1 MEQLQDTVNNTSDN
15 QQQPTKTLNNRNNV
29 LYKRRRLT
37 NVLGLLFAGF
47 SILFGL
53 SFLGLILLKL
63 FSAGGEALLTM
74 PIFTQDTPSPNE
86 VGGLKNAIV
95 GSIMITGLGLVIGTP
110 IGIMAGI
117 YLAEF
122 SDKSWL
128 GKATRF
134 MNDILLS
141 APSIVI
147 GLFIFALMVQGRS
160 FSGWA
165 GSLALALLVIPV
177 VVRTTENML
186 RLVPNTLREAA
197 YALGTPKWRLVSGV
211 TLRAAKTGV
220 LTGVLLAFAR
230 ISGETAP
237 LLFTALNNQFFS
249 TDMNQPMA
257 NLPNVIY
264 QLAAQP
270 YEISNKLA
278 WAGALLVTLAVLTLN
293 ILARLLSGKEQA
305 SH

>member
-1 MEQLQDTVNNTSDN
+1 MTTTNM
-15 QQQPTKTLNNRNNV
+15 NRNNAI
-29 LYKRRRLT
+29 YKRRRLS
-37 NVLGLLFAGF
+37 NALGLIFAGL
-47 SILFGL
+47 SIVFGL
-53 SFLGLILLKL
+53 TFLGLILFKL
-63 FSAGGEALLTM
+63 FLSGSHALLTM

-86 VGGLKNAIV
+86 IGGLRNAII
-95 GSIMITGLGLVIGTP
+95 GSIMVTGLGLVVGTP
-110 IGIMAGI
+110 IGVMAGI

-122 SDKSWL
+122 AENSWL
-128 GKATRF
+128 GKVTRF

-147 GLFIFALMVQGRS
+147 GLFIFALMVQGRN

-165 GSLALALLVIPV
+165 GAMALALLVIPV

-186 RLVPNTLREAA
+186 RLIPNTLREAA
-197 YALGTPKWRLVSGV
+197 YALGTPKWKLVTSV

-220 LTGVLLAFAR
+220 LTGILLAFAR

-249 TDMNQPMA
+249 TDMGQPIA

-264 QLAAQP
+264 QYASQP
-270 YEISNKLA
+270 YPISNQLA
-278 WAGALLVTLAVLTLN
+278 WAGALLITLAVLTLN
-293 ILARLLSGKEQA
+293 ILARALSGKEQ
-305 SH
+305 SSN

>member
-1 MEQLQDTVNNTSDN
+1 MTTINM
-15 QQQPTKTLNNRNNV
+15 NRNNAI
-29 LYKRRRLT
+29 YKRRRLS
-37 NVLGLLFAGF
+37 NALGLVFAGL
-47 SILFGL
+47 SIVFGL
-53 SFLGLILLKL
+53 TFLGLILFKL
-63 FSAGGEALLTM
+63 FLSGSHALLTM

-86 VGGLKNAIV
+86 IGGLRNAII
-95 GSIMITGLGLVIGTP
+95 GSIMVTGLGLVVGTP
-110 IGIMAGI
+110 IGVMAGI

-122 SDKSWL
+122 AENSSL
-128 GKATRF
+128 GKVTRF

-147 GLFIFALMVQGRS
+147 GLFIFALMVQGRN

-165 GSLALALLVIPV
+165 GAMALALLVIPV

-186 RLVPNTLREAA
+186 RLIPNTLREAA
-197 YALGTPKWRLVSGV
+197 YALGTPKWKLVTSV

-220 LTGVLLAFAR
+220 LTGILLAFAR

-249 TDMNQPMA
+249 TDMGQPIA

-264 QLAAQP
+264 QYASQP
-270 YEISNKLA
+270 YPISNQLA
-278 WAGALLVTLAVLTLN
+278 WAGALLITLAVLTLN
-293 ILARLLSGKEQA
+293 ILARALSGKEQS

>member
-1 MEQLQDTVNNTSDN
+1 MTTTNM
-15 QQQPTKTLNNRNNV
+15 NRNNTI
-29 LYKRRRLT
+29 YKRRRLS
-37 NVLGLLFAGF
+37 NALGLIFAGL
-47 SILFGL
+47 SIVFGL
-53 SFLGLILLKL
+53 TFLGLILFKL
-63 FSAGGEALLTM
+63 FLSGSHALLTM

-86 VGGLKNAIV
+86 IGGLRNAII
-95 GSIMITGLGLVIGTP
+95 GSIMVTGLGLVVGTP

-122 SDKSWL
+122 AENSWL
-128 GKATRF
+128 GKVTRF

-147 GLFIFALMVQGRS
+147 GLFIFALMVQGRN

-165 GSLALALLVIPV
+165 GAMALALLVIPV

-186 RLVPNTLREAA
+186 RLIPNTLREAA
-197 YALGTPKWRLVSGV
+197 YALGTPKWKLVTSV

-220 LTGVLLAFAR
+220 LTGILLAFAR

-249 TDMNQPMA
+249 TDMGQPIA

-264 QLAAQP
+264 QYASQP
-270 YEISNKLA
+270 YPISNQLA
-278 WAGALLVTLAVLTLN
+278 WAGALLITLAVLTLN
-293 ILARLLSGKEQA
+293 ILARALSGKEQS

>member
-1 MEQLQDTVNNTSDN
+1 MTNTN
-15 QQQPTKTLNNRNNV
+15 MNRNNAI
-29 LYKRRRLT
+29 YKRRRLS
-37 NVLGLLFAGF
+37 NALGLVFAGL
-47 SILFGL
+47 SIVFGL
-53 SFLGLILLKL
+53 TFLGLILFKL
-63 FSAGGEALLTM
+63 FLSGSHALLTM

-86 VGGLKNAIV
+86 IGGLRNAII
-95 GSIMITGLGLVIGTP
+95 GSIMVTGLGLVVGTP

-122 SDKSWL
+122 AENSWL
-128 GKATRF
+128 GKVTRF

-147 GLFIFALMVQGRS
+147 GLFIFALMVQGRN

-165 GSLALALLVIPV
+165 GAMALALLVIPV

-186 RLVPNTLREAA
+186 RLIPNTLREAA
-197 YALGTPKWRLVSGV
+197 YALGTPKWKLVTSV

-220 LTGVLLAFAR
+220 LTGILLAFAR

-249 TDMNQPMA
+249 TDMGQPIA

-264 QLAAQP
+264 QYASQP
-270 YEISNKLA
+270 YPISNQLA
-278 WAGALLVTLAVLTLN
+278 WAGALLITLAVLTLN
-293 ILARLLSGKEQA
+293 ILARALSGKEQS